1 MLKNHHFFLSCI
13 DRFGEKSQ
21 KLLKMHDFENW
32 KVVFEPFLQNGLHKI
47 LAIFLSQNGKAADNG
62 SIVKLSGSIDKNQL
76 FLADI

>member
-1 MLKNHHFFLSCI
+1 MLKNHLFFLSCI

-32 KVVFEPFLQNGLHKI
+32 KVVFETFLQNSLHKI

-62 SIVKLSGSIDKNQL
+62 SIVKLSGSID
-76 FLADI
+76 